1 MPCQDTKILEF
12 NQYQISGK
20 TPFVIYGDLEYV
32 IENTDGCKNKPKNS
46 ITTKVSEHISSDISM
61 STISSFRSIETM
73 YDVYKGKDCVKN
85 FCKSAGQQ
93 AMKMI
98 NFKKKKN

>member
-20 TPFVIYGDLEYV
+20 TPFVIYGDLEYI
-32 IENTDGCKNKPKNS
+32 IENTENS
-46 ITTKVSEHISSDISM
+46 FTTKVSEQISSDISM

-73 YDVYKGKDCVKN
+73 YDIYKGKDCVKN